1 MVPGGGYGSS
11 GFDYG
16 SRRTRETQRT
26 PYLTQVNGHPN
37 QEMNCVPTV
46 LAMMV
51 ARFNPAWVRAAG
63 GSGDRL
69 INAISDAMLTIQG
82 TTAVDGLRSYGVLGA
97 LGQELGLLMMKTDG
111 IDLRAL
117 VQGLRNG
124 QQAILVGDAL
134 ALPYASLNQ
143 QLSSAYDDAGH
154 VIAVTGYDPV
164 RRAFTVHDPGHPMM
178 GPVEWAPEDL
188 VAFVA
193 MLNRNLNGASGGS
206 MILVDKSPWV

>member
-1 MVPGGGYGSS
+1 MPRTMVPGGYAGYEV
-11 GFDYG
+11 
-16 SRRTRETQRT
+16 RRT

-51 ARFNPAWVRAAG
+51 ARFNPSWVRAAG

-69 INAISDAMLTIQG
+69 INAISDAMLAIQG
-82 TTAVDGLRSYGVLGA
+82 TTAVDGLRSYSVLGQ
-97 LGQELGLLMMKTDG
+97 LGQELGLLMVKSPG

-117 VQGLRNG
+117 VNGLRSG

-134 ALPYASLNQ
+134 ALPYASLEQ
-143 QLSSAYDDAGH
+143 QLSSTYDDAGH

-164 RRAFTVHDPGHPMM
+164 RRAFAVHDPGHPSRR
-178 GPVEWAPEDL
+178 PVEWAPEDL
-188 VAFVA
+188 VAFVG
-193 MLNRNLNGASGGS
+193 MLNKNINGAPGGS